1 MPTIRLSVRELVEF
15 LLRTGS
21 IDSRFT
27 GFDRANEGA
36 RIHRRLQK
44 AAGEGYAAEVFL
56 TAERTME
63 GIGFTIEG
71 RADGI
76 FTDEDGTVVIDE
88 IKTTAAPTDAI
99 TEDMN
104 PCHWAQGMVYGAICA
119 EQRELETLDVRLTYY
134 QIDTD
139 EIIRYTRHFSA
150 AELDAF
156 LNDLLRQY
164 LPWARRQLDWV
175 EARNRSLGALQ
186 FPFPAYRPGQRAL
199 AGEVYRA
206 CAAGKAEQKG
216 GIRLFCQAPTGIG
229 KTMSALFP
237 ALKAMGEGKGEKI
250 FYLTA
255 RNTTQA
261 AAEDALARL
270 QAADPALFLR
280 SVTLSAKEKA
290 CLCKDAEGR
299 PACLPEACPYAN
311 GYYERLKDALADLL
325 DSAVPYDRAALTETA
340 RRHRVCPFELGLD
353 LSEWCDVVIGDYNYL
368 FDPVVRLRRF
378 FDASGDWLFL
388 IDEAHNLP
396 DRARA
401 MYSASFSKAS
411 LTEAKRSLGPGK
423 SALKTALRKADKA
436 FLEARRA
443 VAELAP
449 RHGTLPAEAAPAEA
463 KQTSLLDAPE
473 AETAFALPEPLF
485 AEDGTVFFRELPAGL
500 LKPLQALT
508 APLQDW
514 LEQHPDAEAHTAL
527 LDLYFK
533 VQDILRA
540 AERYDEHFTAQLT
553 AYGSALDL
561 HILCLDPAPF
571 VDASLSGGRAAAL
584 FSATLT
590 PPGYY
595 RNVLGCPDARAVAL
609 ESPFPPQHLGL
620 YCLPSIST
628 RYRDRETSIR
638 PLSDA
643 LAAMAKGK
651 VGNYL
656 AFFPSYA
663 YLRQV
668 YEDFTA
674 RYPDIPTL
682 AQESGLDDAGRAA
695 FLARFA
701 PHPEKTLLGF
711 GVLGGIF
718 GEGVDLAG
726 DRLIGCAI
734 VGVGLPQVNPRQE
747 MLRRYY
753 DAAPG
758 GTGFDYA
765 YRCPGMNKVLQAA
778 GRVIRTSED
787 KGVVLL
793 LDDRFARSEYTRLFP
808 RHWGHLQYLQNTQ
821 ALSEALNAFWKQP

>member
-1 MPTIRLSVRELVEF
+1 MKLSVRELVEF

-36 RIHRRLQK
+36 RIHRKLQK
-44 AAGEGYAAEVFL
+44 AAGEGYQAEVFL
-56 TAERTME
+56 SETRVVD
-63 GIGFTIEG
+63 GISFTIEG

-76 FTDEDGTVVIDE
+76 FVDKSGVTVIDE
-88 IKTTAAPTDAI
+88 IKTTAIPAEEI
-99 TEDMN
+99 QEDGN
-104 PCHWAQGMVYGAICA
+104 PCHWAQGMVYGAIYA
-119 EQRELETLDVRLTYY
+119 KQQELSQQDVRLTYY
-134 QIDTD
+134 QIDTE
-139 EIIRYTRHFSA
+139 EIIRFTRHFTQE
-150 AELDAF
+150 ELGTF
-156 LNDLLRQY
+156 FEGLLHQY
-164 LPWARRQLDWV
+164 VPWAQRQLDW
-175 EARNRSLGALQ
+175 ATRRAASLGALQ
-186 FPFPAYRPGQRAL
+186 FPFEAYRPGQRAL
-199 AGEVYRA
+199 AGEIYRA
-206 CAAGKAEQKG
+206 CKSKT
-216 GIRLFCQAPTGIG
+216 RLFCQAPTGIG

-237 ALKAMGEGKGEKI
+237 ALKAMGEGNGEKL

-261 AAEDALARL
+261 AAEDAIARL
-270 QAADPALFLR
+270 RTSAPGLALR
-280 SVTLSAKEKA
+280 SVTLTAKEKA

-299 PACLPEACPYAN
+299 PACLPELCPYAK
-311 GYYERLKDALADLL
+311 GYYDRLKDALTFLL
-325 DSAVPYDRAALTETA
+325 DTENSSFDRAVLAEA
-340 RRHRVCPFELGLD
+340 GKCFSVCPFELGLD

-368 FDPVVRLRRF
+368 FDPVVKLRRF
-378 FDASGDWLFL
+378 FDSSGDWLFL

-411 LTEAKRSLGPGK
+411 LTEAKRALGPGK
-423 SALKTALRKADKA
+423 SALKTALRKVDKA

-443 VAELAP
+443 VVKLAP
-449 RHGTLPAEAAPAEA
+449 RRSALPTETSPAEAE
-463 KQTSLLDAPE
+463 QTSLLDAPE
-473 AETAFALPEPLF
+473 TETAFALPKPVF
-485 AEDGTVFFRELPAGL
+485 AEDGTLFLQELPTGL

-514 LEQHPDAEAHTAL
+514 LEQNPEAEAHAAL

-540 AERYDEHFTAQLT
+540 AERYDEHFAAQLT
-553 AYGSALDL
+553 AYGSALEF

-571 VDASLSGGRAAAL
+571 VDDSLSSGRAAAL

-595 RNVLGCPDARAVAL
+595 RSVLGCPDARAVAL

-628 RYRDRETSIR
+628 RYRNREASIR
-638 PLSDA
+638 PISDA
-643 LAAMAKGK
+643 LAALAQSK

-668 YEDFTA
+668 HEDFTL

-682 AQESGLDDAGRAA
+682 AQESGLDDAARAE

-701 PHPEKTLLGF
+701 PNPETTLLGF

-718 GEGVDLAG
+718 GEGVDLVG

-753 DAAPG
+753 DANPDPS

-765 YRCPGMNKVLQAA
+765 YRYPGMNKVLQAA
-778 GRVIRTSED
+778 GRVIRTSAD

-808 RHWGHLQYLQNTQ
+808 RHWGHPQYLQSTK
-821 ALSEALNAFWKQP
+821 ALSEALDAFWKQA